1 MLPDRRRLRCW
12 RTLVPTT
19 ARREEQHVG
28 TSTTSGVAVITG
40 ASRGIGAA
48 IARRFAREGL
58 AVACV
63 ATSAANAQ
71 ATADELQAEHGVAAI
86 AVGMRVDDVDSI
98 AAGLAVIEQE
108 LGPITTLVN
117 NAGIAYVAPFL
128 DMDID
133 AFDRIMAVNL
143 RGVFVVGQ
151 AVGRRMVTT
160 NTPGTIVN
168 IGSIAGVNGFP
179 KRGAYGPSKAAVHHL
194 TKTMALDLAEHRI
207 RVNCVAPG
215 YVRTDLVEDLIANG
229 SVDEALVRRRI
240 PLGELGGVD
249 EIAAAVWWL
258 ASDESRYVTGETI
271 LVDGG
276 WHAYGHV

>member
-1 MLPDRRRLRCW
+1 MS
-12 RTLVPTT
+12 T
-19 ARREEQHVG
+19 A
-28 TSTTSGVAVITG
+28 STGGVAVVTG

-48 IARRFAREGL
+48 IAQRLAAEGL

-63 ATSAANAQ
+63 ATSVDNAQ
-71 ATADELQAEHGVAAI
+71 PTADRLRAEHGVAAI
-86 AVGMRVDDVDSI
+86 AVGMRVDDDASI
-98 AAGLAVIEQE
+98 AAGLTRIEDE
-108 LGPITTLVN
+108 LGPITALVN
-117 NAGIAYVAPFL
+117 NAGIAGVAAFL
-128 DMDID
+128 DMDIAD
-133 AFDRIMAVNL
+133 FDRIIAVNL
-143 RGVFVVGQ
+143 RGVFAVGQ
-151 AVGRRMVTT
+151 AVARRMVASHT
-160 NTPGTIVN
+160 GGAIVN
-168 IGSIAGVNGFP
+168 IGSIAGINGFP

-194 TKTMALDLAEHRI
+194 TKIMSLDLAEHRI
-207 RVNCVAPG
+207 RVNCIAPG

-258 ASDESRYVTGETI
+258 LSSESRYVTGETI